1 MSATLDAEM
10 EGQWLR
16 LFVVVGQCIKQ
27 VRDRPQA
34 AALWRIAHKGPERPP
49 RQEKGPG
56 WTRGWS
62 ATSTH
67 TRPLLLAVVVSTL
80 QKAALHHQEL
90 LIVSGKGVARLCP
103 ALWQ

>member
-27 VRDRPQA
+27 VRDRPKA
-34 AALWRIAHKGPERPP
+34 AALGRIAYKGTDERPP

-56 WTRGWS
+56 WARG
-62 ATSTH
+62 
-67 TRPLLLAVVVSTL
+67 
-80 QKAALHHQEL
+80 
-90 LIVSGKGVARLCP
+90 
-103 ALWQ
+103 